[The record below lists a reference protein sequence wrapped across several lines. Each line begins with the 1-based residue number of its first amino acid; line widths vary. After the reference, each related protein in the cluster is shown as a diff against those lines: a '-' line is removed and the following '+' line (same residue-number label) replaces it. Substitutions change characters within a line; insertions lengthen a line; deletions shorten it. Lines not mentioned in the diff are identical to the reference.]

1 MTYRKKDWED
11 AVAGLA
17 TAQDL
22 VDQFSQDKQKKH
34 LLSYAILGI
43 WSFGEYA
50 INVVLELE
58 GEPPEQNHRQAD
70 WAATLH
76 ARGVL
81 TEDYFDRLS
90 QLEKYRLKASHRG
103 YTKNRTVHFSRQD
116 VKNCLDSMLRL
127 KDEVEALLRARGKL

>member
-58 GEPPEQNHRQAD
+58 GEPPEQNHR
-70 WAATLH
+70 H
-76 ARGVL
+76 SPR
-81 TEDYFDRLS
+81 
-90 QLEKYRLKASHRG
+90 
-103 YTKNRTVHFSRQD
+103 
-116 VKNCLDSMLRL
+116 
-127 KDEVEALLRARGKL
+127 